1 MQFVFQPLTWGF
13 LLVLVPLIAHL
24 INLLRHRRTKWA
36 AMDFLVESY
45 RKHRRWVW
53 MKQLLLLLSRMA
65 IMALLVLLL
74 AQWVTGARWLSIFGQ
89 TVTHHYILLDDSQ
102 SMGDS
107 ILGTSVY
114 QSGLKSISSL
124 LSSVA
129 DDQGSHQVT
138 LIRYSRALSLDAIH
152 NANEPI
158 KNSTDKLDPSSP
170 SSPSPKRGEGEK
182 YGFGKSPNSKSI
194 QPADT
199 VADLLSRSIPTNPA
213 SLLEPLNLTS
223 PVGLSLSPIAAI
235 ETISPLVRNA
245 SDEQAIVYLVSDF
258 RERDWRQS
266 QAIRSALEPLK
277 AAKVELQ
284 LIDCAPVARE
294 NLSVVSLQ
302 PDQEILAA
310 GVPVMMRVDIRNPG
324 ASAARNVNLTLK
336 SFESIPGETQPRV
349 DRFASGKETV
359 LPTLVLDSI
368 PAGETVSRRF
378 QVIFSNAGSHVVQ
391 AQLPDDP
398 LLEDNSYGS
407 VLDVVADQQL
417 LVIDGDV
424 SRRGAFFLNATL
436 NPGGMMRTGWRPT
449 TESPS
454 FLRDTSVEILNS
466 YAAIVLLNTNNLD
479 QRALSNLEGY
489 VSQGGGLAL
498 FVGGNLAQSDI
509 DRINRDWYRNG
520 QGLLPTAIE
529 RVNELS
535 PSLDGAASP
544 DMLPTNHQI
553 FGPLLGSSN
562 SPFQFVRVFQYAK
575 FATNKPKET
584 EAGATLSRP
593 VWQSILNLRDG
604 SPLMIDHPFGK
615 GRVIALGTALDPRWT
630 TWPQDP
636 TFVVGMLKTM
646 GYLASFRTATSAEL
660 VGTPIE
666 VAFSSREATP
676 DSEVILPG
684 IGKSALRQSIM
695 MVAAPKVEPM
705 LGLRIAVDPAGQNL
719 EQTRALLS
727 PGVTE
732 VWTTA
737 LAGERLVKNFARN
750 TPSQEGE
757 LKKIS
762 ASDLLSGLRPV
773 EAKYRTAESLSATV
787 ALAGLTNRQG
797 LLLLLLVLF
806 LLIEQF
812 LAWSASYHLSV
823 FKPANAGYRFA
834 SR

>member
-36 AMDFLVESY
+36 AMDFLLESY

-102 SMGDS
+102 SMADS
-107 ILGTSVY
+107 VQGASAY
-114 QSGLKSISSL
+114 QAGLKSISSL
-124 LSSVA
+124 LSSFA

-138 LIRYSRALSLDAIH
+138 ILRYSRALALEAIH
-152 NANEPI
+152 DQ
-158 KNSTDKLDPSSP
+158 SGLPSS
-170 SSPSPKRGEGEK
+170 
-182 YGFGKSPNSKSI
+182 KSVRS
-194 QPADT
+194 ADT

-213 SLLEPLNLTS
+213 SLLEPLNLTA
-223 PVGLSLSPIAAI
+223 PVGLSLSPTAAI
-235 ETISPLVRNA
+235 ETIVPLVRNA

-266 QAIRSALEPLK
+266 QSIRSALEPLK

-302 PDQEILAA
+302 PDQEVLAA

-336 SFESIPGETQPRV
+336 SFETVPGETQPRI
-349 DRFASGKETV
+349 DRYASGKETA

-398 LLEDNSYGS
+398 LLEDNSFGA
-407 VLDVVADQQL
+407 VLDVVTNQQL
-417 LVIDGDV
+417 LVIDGDE

-454 FLRDTSVEILNS
+454 FLRDTSAELLDS
-466 YAAIVLLNTNNLD
+466 YTTMVLLNTSNLD

-489 VSQGGGLAL
+489 VSRGGGLAL
-498 FVGGNLAQSDI
+498 FVGGNLPQSDI

-520 QGLLPTAIE
+520 QGILPAAIE
-529 RVNELS
+529 RVNELA
-535 PSLDGAASP
+535 PSLDGVASP
-544 DMLPTNHQI
+544 DMLATNHPI
-553 FGPLLGSSN
+553 FGPLLGLSN
-562 SPFQFVRVFQYAK
+562 SPFQLVRVFQYAK
-575 FATNKPKET
+575 FANTKPKET
-584 EAGATLSRP
+584 ESEATLTRP
-593 VWQSILNLRDG
+593 AWQSILNLRDG

-615 GRVIALGTALDPRWT
+615 GRVIVLATALDPRWT

-646 GYLASFRTATSAEL
+646 GYLASFRTDTTAEL

-666 VAFSSREATP
+666 LTFSSREATA

-684 IGKSALRQSIM
+684 YGKNAQRQSIV
-695 MVAAPKVEPM
+695 MVASPMAEPM
-705 LGLRIAVDPAGQNL
+705 LGLRIAVDPASQNL

-737 LAGERLVKNFARN
+737 LAGERRVKNFARN
-750 TPSQEGE
+750 APSQEGE
-757 LKKIS
+757 LKKIA
-762 ASDLLSGLRPV
+762 ASDLLAGLRPI
-773 EAKYRTAESLSATV
+773 EAKYRTAEALSSTA
-787 ALAGLTNRQG
+787 ALAGMTNRQG
-797 LLLLLLVLF
+797 LLLLLLLVL
-806 LLIEQF
+806 LLLEQF
-812 LAWSASYHLSV
+812 LAWSASYHLSAA
-823 FKPANAGYRFA
+823 KNWNSLSRPAIPK
-834 SR
+834 